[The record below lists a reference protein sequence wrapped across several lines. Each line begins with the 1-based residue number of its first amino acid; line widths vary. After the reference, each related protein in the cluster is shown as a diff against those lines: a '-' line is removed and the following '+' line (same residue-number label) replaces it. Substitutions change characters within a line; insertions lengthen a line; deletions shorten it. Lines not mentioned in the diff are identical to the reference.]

1 MSNIENLQHQGNRA
15 PRGRRAPVALESK
28 ARLGCVIRAARS
40 RRAALTLPVHV
51 GSSTGPP

>member
-1 MSNIENLQHQGNRA
+1 MSNIQNLQQRTNRA
-15 PRGRRAPVALESK
+15 PRGRRTPVALESK